1 MYSILFFIV
10 IILSIILVKIIKPK
24 FNNLLAMLLT
34 LAIVYFI
41 IDPELCIVSSLDGA
55 RLFVRSVLPTMFPF
69 MAICN
74 MIINLNGIEIYS
86 KVLGP
91 LLCKPLSL
99 SNPCC
104 FALVA
109 SFLCGYP
116 LGAKYTTDLYKNN
129 YISRE
134 EFIRLLNIA
143 SNIGPLF
150 LIGAVGTSMLG
161 NTSLGYLLLIPSYLT
176 TIIIG
181 LITRNK
187 KKEDLNPPLK
197 TMIVSNDYK
206 SLGEIIRISIADAAN
221 NILILCG
228 YVIIF
233 SVIISMFKKL
243 FLSEYFINILCK
255 NFNISSDFITGI
267 LLGSIEVTNGCNII
281 SNSNLNILT
290 KLCLL
295 AFLSSFGGLSIIAQ
309 TGAFFYTEKVSMM
322 KYFFFKFIQGLLG
335 IIIMFFTYI
344 FLKNSIVMTSL
355 SSTMFIYFNPIL
367 LILLLSLVL
376 LIIYKLF
383 LFS

>member
-1 MYSILFFIV
+1 MYSILFFILMILC
-10 IILSIILVKIIKPK
+10 IILIKIIKPK

-34 LAIVYFI
+34 LAIIYFI
-41 IDPELCIVSSLDGA
+41 IDPELCITSSLDGA
-55 RLFVRSVLPTMFPF
+55 KLFAKSILPTMFPF
-69 MAICN
+69 MVICN

-91 LLCKPLSL
+91 ILCKPLKL

-104 FALVA
+104 FALIA

-161 NTSLGYLLLIPSYLT
+161 NTFLGYLLLIPSYISP
-176 TIIIG
+176 IIIG

-187 KKEDLNPPLK
+187 KKEDSNLPSKKL
-197 TMIVSNDYK
+197 IISNDYK
-206 SLGEIIRISIADAAN
+206 SLGEIIKISITDAAN

-243 FLSEYFINILCK
+243 FLTEFLINILYEK
-255 NFNISSDFITGI
+255 FNISIDFITGI
-267 LLGSIEVTNGCNII
+267 LLGSIELTNGCNII
-281 SNSNLNILT
+281 SGSNLNILT

-309 TGAFFYTEKVSMM
+309 TGAFFYTEKVSII

-344 FLKNSIVMTSL
+344 FLKDSIVVTSI
-355 SSTMFIYFNPIL
+355 SNTMFIYLNPIL
-367 LILLLSLVL
+367 LLLLLSLIL